1 MFGSE
6 CNYAECFSAEY
17 QFIMLIVDT
26 QMCHYAD
33 YATKCSYTVVN
44 GVILNI
50 LMVSALLT
58 RVIILTVVMSS
69 IIKPNSNRK
78 FQLAKDILSS
88 FQDIK

>member
-1 MFGSE
+1 MFSSE
-6 CNYAECFSAEY
+6 CNYAEYFSAEY
-17 QFIMLIVDT
+17 QFIMLIVNT

-33 YATKCSYTVVN
+33 YATKCSYTVLN

-58 RVIILTVVMSS
+58 RVIILTVVMLSVVE
-69 IIKPNSNRK
+69 PNLSRK

>member
-1 MFGSE
+1 MVSSE
-6 CNYAECFSAEY
+6 CNYAEGFSAEC

-26 QMCHYAD
+26 LMCHYAD

-58 RVIILTVVMSS
+58 RVIILAIVMLSVVE
-69 IIKPNSNRK
+69 PNLSRK

-88 FQDIK
+88 FQDVK